1 MQQTGKASGSAEST
15 DVGGQARKDKER
27 RFFEHAQPTFAVEL
41 PTTTRLE
48 FLDERNPAK
57 RIIVRRK
64 AREWVNQNKSGG
76 KKSRS
81 RRKPAKKDETET
93 EGECAGSEIAQVQR
107 RGSGDAVKVASP
119 LRDVGLRQFDPFTV
133 LPEVGSQYDHLLD
146 YCRFEAP
153 PTAGTRYSVEH
164 RQETRV

>member
-1 MQQTGKASGSAEST
+1 MQQIGKASGSAEST
-15 DVGGQARKDKER
+15 DHGGEARNGKER
-27 RFFEHAQPTFAVEL
+27 RFFEHVQPTFAVEL

-57 RIIVRRK
+57 RIIVRKK

-81 RRKPAKKDETET
+81 RRKPAKKEETET
-93 EGECAGSEIAQVQR
+93 DVGSAEGHNAQIQR
-107 RGSGDAVKVASP
+107 CGSGDAVKVQSP
-119 LRDVGLRQFDPFTV
+119 LRDIGVRQSDPFTV
-133 LPEVGSQYDHLLD
+133 LPDVGSHYDHLLD

-153 PTAGTRYSVEH
+153 PTAGTYYTV
-164 RQETRV
+164 